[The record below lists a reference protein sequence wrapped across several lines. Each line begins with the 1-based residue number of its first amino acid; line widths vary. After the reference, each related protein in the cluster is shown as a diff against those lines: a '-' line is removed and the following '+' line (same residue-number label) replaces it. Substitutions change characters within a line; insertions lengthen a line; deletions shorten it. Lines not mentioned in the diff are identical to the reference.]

1 MDGHVATPQLAA
13 NPPAARSRPRVDDL
27 FRAGVYLGTIGFGG
41 GLSVLANIQSY
52 AVTRKRWLTDR
63 EFTNAVT
70 VAQMLPGGASAN
82 ALAYIGLRFA
92 GWRGA
97 LGAYVGFVLP
107 GFVSVLLLAWAYVR
121 FGTTPNL
128 ATLLGGFNAAVV
140 GIIASI
146 TLKMVRTSVSRLW
159 QMGVAALALLFS
171 AVGNAPPGE
180 IVLVAIAAGL
190 AVDQFAP
197 RLAFFFNCHNN
208 VFQEVAKFRAARR
221 MWAQIMR
228 ERFGATDPR
237 SLKLRFHTQTGGVTL
252 TAQQPE
258 NNISRVALQAF
269 AAVCGGTQSLHTNGF
284 DEALALPSE
293 KSAKIAV
300 RTQQIVAHES
310 GAADTVDPFAGSFFV
325 EALTDEIESRAS
337 ELIAKVDELGGSVNA
352 IEFIT
357 GEIDESAWGY
367 QERYRI
373 GQDVVVGVNRF
384 VEDDPE
390 VPSDLL
396 RIDPDSEHRQV
407 ERLKAFKADR
417 DAELVE
423 RRLEELRDVARGT
436 GNLLPAIRA
445 ALKDRCSLGEVCG
458 AMADV
463 FGRYTP
469 TF

>member
-190 AVDQFAP
+190 AVDLGTKRARLASVRRRRKTDQEPPVALPEEGQPLDEAPKTQPPLSSPWPAAVFSVLAAARLSGVDADLLQMGLTFFRTGLGAYGGGFAIVPHLKSVIDTRGWLTDRQFADAVAIGKLTP
-197 RLAFFFNCHNN
+197 GPVLLLATFIGYLRHNVPGALAATVSIFAAPFLLVVLAGSTLDRLRSRRFVRAGLRGLTPA
-208 VFQEVAKFRAARR
+208 VLGLMAAAAIALGDQLAGESEIGIAVAVALTLSRFSLNPALMLLVGGAARLCLR
-221 MWAQIMR
+221 M
-228 ERFGATDPR
+228 
-237 SLKLRFHTQTGGVTL
+237 
-252 TAQQPE
+252 
-258 NNISRVALQAF
+258 
-269 AAVCGGTQSLHTNGF
+269 
-284 DEALALPSE
+284 
-293 KSAKIAV
+293 
-300 RTQQIVAHES
+300 
-310 GAADTVDPFAGSFFV
+310 
-325 EALTDEIESRAS
+325 
-337 ELIAKVDELGGSVNA
+337 
-352 IEFIT
+352 
-357 GEIDESAWGY
+357 
-367 QERYRI
+367 
-373 GQDVVVGVNRF
+373 VG
-384 VEDDPE
+384 
-390 VPSDLL
+390 L
-396 RIDPDSEHRQV
+396 
-407 ERLKAFKADR
+407 
-417 DAELVE
+417 
-423 RRLEELRDVARGT
+423 
-436 GNLLPAIRA
+436 
-445 ALKDRCSLGEVCG
+445 
-458 AMADV
+458 
-463 FGRYTP
+463 
-469 TF
+469 